1 MHPPE
6 PIYPCCL
13 PALGEFYEMAP
24 HEGLA
29 TTLAQ
34 ARAEFEPAVLRVLR
48 ARAGV
53 DSRAGREFGYADCR
67 TCPARAE
74 HVRAWRIRLAA
85 YGARLE
91 RVLG

>member
-1 MHPPE
+1 
-6 PIYPCCL
+6 
-13 PALGEFYEMAP
+13 MAP

-34 ARAEFEPAVLRVLR
+34 ACAEFEPAVIRALRPQVR
-48 ARAGV
+48 E

-74 HVRAWRIRLAA
+74 RVHAWRIRLAA

>member
-1 MHPPE
+1 
-6 PIYPCCL
+6 
-13 PALGEFYEMAP
+13 MAP
-24 HEGLA
+24 HEGLI

-34 ARAEFEPAVLRVLR
+34 ARAEFEPAATGGRTLRS
-48 ARAGV
+48 GE
-53 DSRAGREFGYADCR
+53 DSRAGRDFRYADCR

-74 HVRAWRIRLAA
+74 RVFAWRIRLAA